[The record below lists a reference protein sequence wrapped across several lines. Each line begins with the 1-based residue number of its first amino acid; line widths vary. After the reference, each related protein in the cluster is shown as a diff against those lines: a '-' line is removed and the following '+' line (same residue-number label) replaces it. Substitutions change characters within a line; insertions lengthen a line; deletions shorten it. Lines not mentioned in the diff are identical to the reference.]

1 MKLAHV
7 VPCLIVLCIIML
19 LLEDTSGIDNVNLGA
34 IFTLGTFNGKISKIA
49 METAV
54 DDINSDPSILS
65 DRNLTLEIHDS
76 DYNGFL
82 SVMGGKF
89 LPMLLSCL
97 FRYWII
103 ISFVHLGLFYRS
115 KTIMEDTTHEIPRIK
130 SKTTRTFNVV
140 FEKLDIFW
148 HVLYIFYQRIIV
160 DNSNLHNSIV

>member
-19 LLEDTSGIDNVNLGA
+19 LLEDTSEIDNVNLGA

-115 KTIMEDTTHEIPRIK
+115 IT
-130 SKTTRTFNVV
+130 
-140 FEKLDIFW
+140 
-148 HVLYIFYQRIIV
+148 
-160 DNSNLHNSIV
+160 